1 MCADDPKIRL
11 GGDRRPFLSLN
22 PSLSKGQMKDAV
34 DTWIKSVNWKVGKFS
49 MLPIVFGFVMAALDI
64 VMMGMIK
71 QVSIGSLSYGVGF
84 PLATASYA
92 LQPYI
97 FLKALGYE
105 NMTVVNLI
113 WNLMSDVIVTLM
125 GVFWFGESIKG
136 LRWVAI
142 GMSLI
147 SLTIFAYTD

>member
-1 MCADDPKIRL
+1 
-11 GGDRRPFLSLN
+11 
-22 PSLSKGQMKDAV
+22 MKDIV
-34 DTWIKSVNWKVGKFS
+34 DTWIKSVNWKVGNFS
-49 MLPIVFGFVMAALDI
+49 VLPIAFGLVMAMLDI
-64 VMMGMIK
+64 AMMGMIK
-71 QVSIGSLSYGVGF
+71 QVSAGTLSYGVGF

-97 FLKALGYE
+97 FLKALNYE

-113 WNLMSDVIVTLM
+113 WNLMSDVVVTLM

-142 GMSLI
+142 GMSLV

>member
-1 MCADDPKIRL
+1 
-11 GGDRRPFLSLN
+11 
-22 PSLSKGQMKDAV
+22 MKDAV

>member
-1 MCADDPKIRL
+1 
-11 GGDRRPFLSLN
+11 
-22 PSLSKGQMKDAV
+22 MKDV
-34 DTWIKSVNWKVGKFS
+34 IDTWIKSVNWKVGKFS
-49 MLPIVFGFVMAALDI
+49 VLPIAFGLVMAMLDI
-64 VMMGMIK
+64 AMMGMIK
-71 QVSIGSLSYGVGF
+71 QVSAGTLSYGVGF

-97 FLKALGYE
+97 FLKALNYE

-113 WNLMSDVIVTLM
+113 WNLMSDVVVTLM

-142 GMSLI
+142 GMSLV

>member
-1 MCADDPKIRL
+1 
-11 GGDRRPFLSLN
+11 
-22 PSLSKGQMKDAV
+22 MKDGI

-49 MLPIVFGFVMAALDI
+49 VLPIAFGLVMAMLDI
-64 VMMGMIK
+64 AMMGMIK
-71 QVSIGSLSYGVGF
+71 QVSAGTLSYGVGF

-97 FLKALGYE
+97 FLKALNYE

-113 WNLMSDVIVTLM
+113 WNLMSDVVVTLM

-142 GMSLI
+142 GMSLV

>member
-1 MCADDPKIRL
+1 
-11 GGDRRPFLSLN
+11 
-22 PSLSKGQMKDAV
+22 MKYSV
-34 DTWIKSVNWKVGKFS
+34 DTLIKSMNWKVGNFAI
-49 MLPIVFGFVMAALDI
+49 LPILFGFVMAVLDI
-64 VMMGMIK
+64 AMMGMVK
-71 QVSIGSLSYGVGF
+71 QVSVGSLSYGVGF
-84 PLATASYA
+84 PLATAAYA

-105 NMTVVNLI
+105 TMTVVNLI
-113 WNLMSDVIVTLM
+113 WNLMSNVIVTLM

-142 GMSLI
+142 GMSLV